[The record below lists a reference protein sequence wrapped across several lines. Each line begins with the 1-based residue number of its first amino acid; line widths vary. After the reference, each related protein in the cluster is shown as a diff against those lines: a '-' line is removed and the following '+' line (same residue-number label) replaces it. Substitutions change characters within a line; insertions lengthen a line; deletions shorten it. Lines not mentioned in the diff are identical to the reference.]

1 MSRTIRLTPDEER
14 QLKEI
19 AKKDPHWKVRRRA
32 QALLLLHRGAFTTEV
47 AEQLEVH
54 RNSVYMWERNRER
67 DGLDSVREGHRSGRP
82 PQIPEEVRDT
92 LKKLLERTGAS
103 AGQLLME
110 LQKVHPGFSA
120 HPNTLRN
127 WLKRMG
133 YAWTRVRYSLKKT
146 GHRPLRRS
154 PGRDRKAEGEGP
166 GGRDRPG
173 VFRRIG
179 ILRESGASGP
189 VEPQRASADRSSPEP
204 PQAVQRSGS
213 SGGGKD
219 LGAWE
224 ISP

>member
-19 AKKDPHWKVRRRA
+19 ARKDPHWKVRRRA

-54 RNSVYMWERNRER
+54 RNSVYTWERNWER
-67 DGLDSVREGHRSGRP
+67 HGLDSVREGHRSGRP

-92 LKKLLERTGAS
+92 LTKLLERTGAS

-133 YAWTRVRYSLKKT
+133 YAWTRVRYSLKKNGT
-146 GHRPLRRS
+146 PSASKKPGTRS
-154 PGRDRKAEGEGP
+154 K
-166 GGRDRPG
+166 
-173 VFRRIG
+173 
-179 ILRESGASGP
+179 S
-189 VEPQRASADRSSPEP
+189 
-204 PQAVQRSGS
+204 
-213 SGGGKD
+213 
-219 LGAWE
+219 
-224 ISP
+224 